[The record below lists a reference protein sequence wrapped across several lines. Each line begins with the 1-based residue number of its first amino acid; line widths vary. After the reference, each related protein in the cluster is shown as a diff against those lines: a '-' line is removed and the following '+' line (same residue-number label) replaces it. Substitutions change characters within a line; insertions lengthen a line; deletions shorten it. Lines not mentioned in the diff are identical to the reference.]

1 MRLNN
6 RRRINLE
13 FLQTLKGCVALFKD
27 PTDAYSVFDIEDGMR
42 HSKAMQLAVE
52 YLKSQPEVAQI
63 IEERY
68 IAPTPDIDALLA
80 YPQDSLGYVFAAY
93 IQQAGFDPGF
103 YRQLPVEDDVSY
115 VLLRMRQTHDIW
127 HVVTDFSPTVVGEIG
142 LKAFELAQTRRTQAG
157 ILVAGAV
164 LNFLLKT
171 PEQLDQLLDRI
182 AVGYRMGSK
191 AKPFLAQKW
200 EEHWDKPLSEWR
212 SDLGVEPMPVYVP

>member
-1 MRLNN
+1 MRLDD
-6 RRRINLE
+6 RRRIHLE
-13 FLQTLKGCVALFKD
+13 FLQTLKGFVALFKD
-27 PTDAYSVFDIEDGMR
+27 PTNTSSVFDIEDGMR
-42 HSKAMQLAVE
+42 HSQAMQLALE
-52 YLKSQPEVAQI
+52 FLKSQPEIAQL

-68 IAPTPDIDALLA
+68 TPPAPDIDALLN
-80 YPQDSLGYVFAAY
+80 YPPESLGYIFASY
-93 IQQAGFDPGF
+93 IKEAGFDPGF
-103 YRQLPVEDDVSY
+103 YRRLKVEDDVSY

-127 HVVTDFSPTVVGEIG
+127 HVVTGFSPNVVGEIG

-200 EEHWDKPLSEWR
+200 EEHWEKPLVEWR
-212 SDLGVEPMPVYVP
+212 AELGVEPTPVYVP